1 MNSKNTTAHILPN
14 NPTDLQSIDLRSGA
28 TYIGQGALE
37 LSNFPRLMN
46 EITSGGALKAS
57 LIHWELGTWFE
68 ERLGGIP
75 LQYMHLRLAVDL
87 PLTCQVCLVPYIES
101 IDSDRDY
108 ILFDTE
114 GEAEIWDMNEENQDA
129 EDALVSSE
137 SFNLLDA
144 IEDELL
150 LSMPLSARHA
160 LGECQPDDLKKVKE
174 TLRGGAQEIKLQK
187 PNPFE
192 ILKNLKKQ

>member
-14 NPTDLQSIDLRSGA
+14 NPKDLQSIDLRSGT

-37 LSNFPRLMN
+37 LSNFPRLLN
-46 EITSGGALKAS
+46 EITSDGDLKAS
-57 LIHWELGTWFE
+57 LVHWELSTWFE

-75 LQYMHLRLAVDL
+75 LQYMHLRLAVDV
-87 PLTCQVCLVPYIES
+87 PLTCQACLVPYMES

-114 GEAEIWDMNEENQDA
+114 DEAEAWDMNEENQDA
-129 EDALVSSE
+129 EDALVSSD

-160 LGECQPDDLKKVKE
+160 LGECKEADLQKVSK
-174 TLRGGAQEIKLQK
+174 TLQSRGQEIKIQK